1 MKRIKNQSLSSPNIM
16 ALLKENIPPMHL
28 SGISPGVSPSAYK
41 ILNLPLD
48 QPFYFKTNIFFANDA
63 SLYELQLLGE
73 NNPIDE
79 YSTEDRLKSIRKAKS
94 ACSRV
99 KSCYLI
105 SKDKVII
112 EDLEE
117 STQVSDKS
125 PKDIQPRRIEIK
137 EKVVILR
144 KPPNKKRLERC
155 TFEDEKVTIRKFRG
169 KIKTYNL
176 KKRFGFVKVD
186 NDEKLELFICED
198 DLVLSG
204 VNMKNFKDCVYKKKP
219 ILLRFNIKK
228 HIKEEKEIQKAVEIE
243 IL

>member
-1 MKRIKNQSLSSPNIM
+1 
-16 ALLKENIPPMHL
+16 MHL
-28 SGISPGVSPSAYK
+28 SSVSPGVSPSTYK

-48 QPFYFKTNIFFANDA
+48 QSFYFKTNTFFASDA
-63 SLYELQLLGE
+63 LLYELQLLGE

-99 KSCYLI
+99 KSCYFI

-117 STQVSDKS
+117 SSQVSDKIH
-125 PKDIQPRRIEIK
+125 KDIEPRRIEIK
-137 EKVVILR
+137 EKAVILS
-144 KPPNKKRLERC
+144 KPPNKKRLERG

-169 KIKTYNL
+169 KVKTYNL

-186 NDEKLELFICED
+186 NDDKLELFICED
-198 DLVLSG
+198 DIVLSG
-204 VNMKNFKDCVYKKKP
+204 VNIKNFKDSVYKKKP
-219 ILLRFNIKK
+219 IFLRFNIKK
-228 HIKEEKEIQKAVEIE
+228 HIREGKEIQKAVEIE